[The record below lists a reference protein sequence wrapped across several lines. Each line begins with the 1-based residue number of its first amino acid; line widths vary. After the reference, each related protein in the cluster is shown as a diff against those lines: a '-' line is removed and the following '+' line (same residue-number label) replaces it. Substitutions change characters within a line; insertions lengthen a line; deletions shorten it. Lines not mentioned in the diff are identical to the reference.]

1 MRILYVF
8 LIAALAVSDIF
19 QTQMSLGPGL
29 SMKNALLYPIALG
42 LLFRMALTGR
52 FRMRLPILNAAFI
65 IWCAYALLT
74 WVACITLVHYPGYQ
88 PLGTFIEL
96 KSVLIDSALFFF
108 TFFYGVEG
116 ESDFLLMAKT
126 LAFAM
131 CAASILTLA
140 DVAGIVHLGITV
152 GSSGVEADRVFGV
165 FGHANDTGAL
175 TVCLLPLLVT
185 VAMMS
190 KGMAK
195 TFWFIGAFASL
206 AVLVLTV
213 SRSAYLGFVVG
224 YAWAAFLCRRYIP
237 VSRVVSWTLMGVT
250 GILISLGVAAM
261 LMPSLLQVLAD
272 RLFNQS
278 MALSLGVASS
288 GRTTIWL
295 AALDK
300 MMAHP
305 LTLLTG
311 FGWDVYHT
319 MFTLVTHNYYLDQWF
334 GLGLVGLFS
343 FVTILYQTV
352 ATAHRAADLAD
363 RTMRPYMLA
372 LVFGMVGLSI
382 CIFFDNLDKP
392 WCYVWVYVGFT
403 LRPAAEIIERAR
415 KRAAE
420 STRQAI
426 ARPARA
432 PNPTALH
439 ARRRAVGE
447 LRR

>member
-1 MRILYVF
+1 MRILFVF

-19 QTQMSLGPGL
+19 QTGMSLGPGL
-29 SMKNALLYPIALG
+29 SIKNALLYPIALG
-42 LLFRMALTGR
+42 LMFRMALTGR
-52 FRMRLPILNAAFI
+52 FRMKLPILNAAFI
-65 IWCAYALLT
+65 IWCSYALLT
-74 WVACITLVHYPGYQ
+74 WVACVTFVHYPGYQ
-88 PLGTFIEL
+88 PLGTLVDL
-96 KSVLIDSALFFF
+96 KSVLFDSALFFF

-116 ESDFLLMAKT
+116 ESDFLLMAKA

-131 CAASILTLA
+131 SVASILTLA

-152 GSSGVEADRVFGV
+152 GTSGVEADRVFGV

-185 VAMMS
+185 VAMTS
-190 KGMAK
+190 KGAAR
-195 TFWFIGAFASL
+195 TFWFTGAFASL

-224 YAWAAFLCRRYIP
+224 YAWSVWLCRRYLP
-237 VSRVVSWTLMGVT
+237 MSRVVSWTLVGVT
-250 GILISLGVAAM
+250 GILVSVGLAVV
-261 LMPSLLQVLAD
+261 LMPSLLQVLGD

-278 MALSLGVASS
+278 MAVSLSLASS

-295 AALDK
+295 TSIDK
-300 MMAHP
+300 MMEHP

-334 GLGLVGLFS
+334 GLGVIGLFC
-343 FVTILYQTV
+343 FVTILYQIV
-352 ATAHRAADLAD
+352 STARRAAELASPA
-363 RTMRPYMLA
+363 MRPYMLA
-372 LVFGMVGLSI
+372 VVFGMVGLSI

-392 WCYVWVYVGFT
+392 WCYVWVFVGFSM
-403 LRPAAEIIERAR
+403 RAAADIIDAAR

-426 ARPARA
+426 ARPAYS
-432 PNPTALH
+432 PNGPALP
-439 ARRRAVGE
+439 ARRRLSAN
-447 LRR
+447 